1 MAVVDVFPEKE
12 DIYIITGPTAG
23 GKTDIAQSLALLING
38 EIISADSRAFYMDL
52 NIGTGAYTID
62 DPTVNHMV
70 SFLGLEERY
79 SLYDYLF
86 QVGKIIDN
94 LRSKGKN
101 IIICGG
107 TMLYIERLIIGLDR
121 LSPPDQLLRKELESF
136 RKQRG
141 NDELHSLLQKM
152 DPVLGK
158 EIHPNN
164 VKRVIRSIEIARGKD
179 LKNPIEPIT
188 GIKGVYFIY
197 RDIDEFKKRI
207 RERVDQMIEKGWVEE
222 VEVLI
227 GRGATGSEPAFE
239 SLGYDIILSHI
250 KGKLSLDDVRKNIYD
265 QHLRLYRS
273 QMKWLN
279 KIPSKKVNI
288 SGLKP
293 SEVVDM
299 IRFSV

>member
-136 RKQRG
+136 RNSRG
-141 NDELHSLLQKM
+141 NAELHSLLQKI
-152 DPVLGK
+152 DPDLGK
-158 EIHPNN
+158 DVHPNN

-179 LKNPIEPIT
+179 QKGPIAPIN
-188 GIKGVYFIY
+188 GIDGIYFIY
-197 RDIDEFKKRI
+197 RGEKEISERI
-207 RERVDQMIEKGWVEE
+207 RNRIDQMIAKGWVKE
-222 VEVLI
+222 VEDLI
-227 GRGATGSEPAFE
+227 FQGVKGNEPAFE
-239 SLGYDIILSHI
+239 SLGYGIILSHI
-250 KGKLSLDDVRKNIYD
+250 KGKLSLDDVREKVYD
-265 QHLRLYRS
+265 KHIQLYRN
-273 QMKWLN
+273 QMKWFD
-279 KIPSKKVNI
+279 KIPSRKIDI
-288 SGLKP
+288 SGL
-293 SEVVDM
+293 ETTDVVDM
-299 IRFSV
+299 ILLPV